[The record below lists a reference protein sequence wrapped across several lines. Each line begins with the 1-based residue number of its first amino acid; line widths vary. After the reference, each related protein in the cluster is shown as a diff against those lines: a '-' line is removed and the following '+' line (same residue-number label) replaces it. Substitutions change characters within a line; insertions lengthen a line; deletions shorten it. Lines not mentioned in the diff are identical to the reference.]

1 MGCCGQSVTSAVSQP
16 ARSTTTTPR
25 VLFEYRGQAALVVYG
40 RVTGI
45 RYHFPGP
52 TARVSVDGR
61 DAPYLQ
67 VVGGLEVI
75 DAVP

>member
-1 MGCCGQSVTSAVSQP
+1 VTTA
-16 ARSTTTTPR
+16 ATR
-25 VLFEYRGQAALVVYG
+25 VLFEYRGQDALTAYG

-52 TARVSVDGR
+52 TARVAVDGR

-67 VVGGLEVI
+67 IIRGLEAI
-75 DAVP
+75 GSVP

>member
-1 MGCCGQSVTSAVSQP
+1 MCCCGQSRPVAISQAGTP
-16 ARSTTTTPR
+16 APAR
-25 VLFEYRGQAALVVYG
+25 VLFEYRGGDGLVVHG
-40 RVTGI
+40 RVTGV

-67 VVGGLEVI
+67 VVRGLE
-75 DAVP
+75 AVGPAP